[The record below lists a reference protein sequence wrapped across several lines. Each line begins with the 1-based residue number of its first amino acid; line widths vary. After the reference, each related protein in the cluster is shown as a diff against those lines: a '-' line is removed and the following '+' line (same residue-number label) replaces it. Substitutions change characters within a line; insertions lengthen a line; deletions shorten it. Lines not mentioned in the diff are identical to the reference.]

1 MFDDDLSG
9 PGALAEAAACDGAQ
23 LFVFPRGGPVE
34 AVLVLAPDRFVF
46 DVRTENAMAWFQ
58 GTISRGLREAK
69 ALDIEATLAWW
80 CEWVPRAFRPEILG
94 QRSPGE
100 PAH

>member
-69 ALDIEATLAWW
+69 ASTLR
-80 CEWVPRAFRPEILG
+80 PRWPGGVSGSRAPSVLRF
-94 QRSPGE
+94 SASVPGE